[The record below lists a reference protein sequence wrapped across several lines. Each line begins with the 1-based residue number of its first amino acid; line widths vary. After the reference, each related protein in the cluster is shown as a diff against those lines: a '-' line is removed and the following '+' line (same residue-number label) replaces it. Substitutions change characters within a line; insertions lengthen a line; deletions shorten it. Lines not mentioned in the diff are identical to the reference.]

1 MAKTKTWQFAL
12 STDNRSDNFIATN
25 VFLHSG
31 ADTYFRSQIYCTR
44 GSYSNSHWVEFGRMS
59 SGQEKTIY
67 KSWTGL
73 TSNSRYTFYG
83 ELQYSYDGST
93 YQVGDPIIY
102 LEESILTQAAAPTG
116 ISASAGSSYTTISW
130 TQPMGGGDDDIYN
143 EITLKKGS
151 TVVDTYTTAST
162 SQSSRSWNY
171 LGTLSPGTYTV
182 TIKAK
187 NATANYDTNISG
199 VSSYSFT
206 VEAPTHPDPEGDI
219 TNVTVSTE
227 SDAATVNFRWD
238 TSYTTGYV
246 YSWYIS
252 VGRYSGDLATE
263 TYARNNA
270 TQLSGSSCPAN
281 RSKRFTQAM
290 GVNLQGGTRYKF
302 RIYVFGE
309 YDSGDSITA
318 YSLLDT
324 YDGEFVTD
332 VDDYPE
338 GTLGLTITEPGAD
351 GATYDVDFRPSD
363 DYQQMYWYAPII
375 YFSKSSNVSPTNY
388 EVSVGPLTSKQ
399 YRGAGSP
406 DLRWDDYSVSGLD
419 TYSTYYAVAYL
430 NFSAWTLTDGKA
442 EIPTGIHSAIVSFA
456 TEGDPDNPVLALW
469 SWSNAAGSWNAQRGE
484 ATAEQLSSAETAVR
498 NGGETRNFHHDVW
511 NDMIRWIHDAARIR
525 KPQYNEGWPSAAKM
539 TNRDRVLTAARWH
552 NFAQLYNTV
561 IRYLVSSYTD
571 LTYYNSGTPV
581 MGRYFTDA
589 VTNMNSYISSYKQ
602 THG

>member
-31 ADTYFRSQIYCTR
+31 ADTYFRSLIYCSR
-44 GSYSNSHWVEFGRMS
+44 GSYSNSHWAEFGKMS

-73 TSNSRYTFYG
+73 TSNARYTFYG

-93 YQVGDPIIY
+93 YQVGEPTIY

-116 ISASAGSSYTTISW
+116 ISASVGSSYTTISW

-162 SQSSRSWNY
+162 SQSNRSWNY

-199 VSSYSFT
+199 VSSYTFT
-206 VEAPTHPDPEGDI
+206 VEAPSHPDPEGNI

-227 SDAATVNFRWD
+227 PNAATINFRWS

-252 VGRYSGDLATE
+252 VGRYTSDLATE

-281 RSKRFTQAM
+281 RSQRFTQCM
-290 GVNLQGGTRYKF
+290 GVSLQGGTRYKF

-309 YDSGDSITA
+309 YDSGDSITS

-324 YDGEFVTD
+324 YDSEFVTSID
-332 VDDYPE
+332 HLPE
-338 GTLGLTITEPGAD
+338 GTVGLTIVEAGAD
-351 GATYDVDFRPSD
+351 SALYDVDFRPGD
-363 DYQQMYWYAPII
+363 DDQEQYWYAPVI
-375 YFSKSSNVSPTNY
+375 YVSKSPNVSDSNY
-388 EVSVGPLTSKQ
+388 ELSYGPLISQHYT
-399 YRGAGSP
+399 GAGGA
-406 DLRWDDYSVSGLD
+406 DLRWDDYTASGLD
-419 TYSTYYAVAYL
+419 TYSTYYAVAYM
-430 NFSAWTLTDGKA
+430 NFSAWTLTDGTA
-442 EIPTGIHSAIVSFA
+442 EVATGIHSAIVSF
-456 TEGDPDNPVLALW
+456 TTNGEPDNPILALW
-469 SWSNAAGSWNAQRGE
+469 SWSSASGSWNAQRGE
-484 ATAEQLSSAETAVR
+484 ATSTQLSSAETAVR
-498 NGGETRNFHHDVW
+498 NGGETRNFHHVVW
-511 NDMIRWIHDAARIR
+511 NDMIKWVHDASRVR
-525 KPQYNEGWPSAAKM
+525 KAPYKDGWPAAAKM
-539 TNRDRVLTAARWH
+539 TSSDRVLTAARWH
-552 NFAQLYNTV
+552 NFAQLYNTL
-561 IRYLVSSYTD
+561 IPYLVSSGTD
-571 LTYYNSGTPV
+571 LTYYASGAPV
-581 MGRYFTDA
+581 LGRYFTEA
-589 VTNMNSYISSYKQ
+589 VDNLNSYITSYKRA
-602 THG
+602 HG